1 MSTERPTD
9 TAPELGNV
17 TPTPPRVWVR
27 IEDFRGNPEG
37 DPLVWWWNEDGSE
50 KMATDEALLDGDGLI
65 IGKSMCGMGYY
76 THVMLAEFP
85 EPPDVSNDRPTETAE
100 PRGCP
105 TPGVCSALAE
115 IRILRSQVEALHAAV
130 RTAYEDGFEE
140 AACRGGSTVDDDLAS
155 AAVDGILNKAIDAA
169 MRSVAAG
176 TP

>member
-1 MSTERPTD
+1 VSDSKSAGPIGSSLEDWLVEEGIRDAVYGDVMSKLE
-9 TAPELGNV
+9 
-17 TPTPPRVWVR
+17 
-27 IEDFRGNPEG
+27 
-37 DPLVWWWNEDGSE
+37 SQ
-50 KMATDEALLDGDGLI
+50 
-65 IGKSMCGMGYY
+65 
-76 THVMLAEFP
+76 
-85 EPPDVSNDRPTETAE
+85 TAE